1 MTDDQKKKLSVFE
14 DRVRAL
20 MFLCDTLRSE
30 IASLKDQ
37 LSEEE
42 TKLRAAN
49 EKIQELSSQYD
60 NLKIA
65 RVVTINQGEIS
76 NAKKK
81 LSKLVREVDR
91 CIALL
96 NE

>member
-14 DRVRAL
+14 DRVRRL
-20 MFLCDTLRSE
+20 MYLCDTLKIE
-30 IASLKDQ
+30 IADLKND
-37 LSEEE
+37 LSVKESE
-42 TKLRAAN
+42 LQIAN
-49 EKIQELSSQYD
+49 QKIIDLNSQYD

-65 RVVTINQGEIS
+65 RVVTINQGEIKS
-76 NAKKK
+76 AKQK